1 MTKDAEVIH
10 EDVFAPRMGY
20 DITVSL
26 WSDNKWSAYISR
38 TEPVHG
44 AEHVIM
50 DNDREWDE
58 RPDEDYL
65 HDLVDE
71 YLEG

>member
-1 MTKDAEVIH
+1 MMKDVEMVEEEI
-10 EDVFAPRMGY
+10 FGSRKGY
-20 DITVSL
+20 DITVTL

-44 AEHVIM
+44 AERVLM
-50 DNDREWDE
+50 DNDMEWDE